1 MIFEKIKK
9 IISSKTGIN
18 KDTITLESAITD
30 DLNLDSIEIFEIL
43 SEIEDEFSI
52 EVEEEAYD
60 SIKTVQDLVSYVE
73 NALEQA

>member
-1 MIFEKIKK
+1 MIFDKIKK

-30 DLNLDSIEIFEIL
+30 DLSLDSIEIFEIL

>member
-30 DLNLDSIEIFEIL
+30 DLTLDSIEIFEIL

-52 EVEEEAYD
+52 EVEEDAYD

-73 NALEQA
+73 NALEQP

>member
-30 DLNLDSIEIFEIL
+30 DLTLDSIEILEIL

-52 EVEEEAYD
+52 EVEEDAYD

>member
-30 DLNLDSIEIFEIL
+30 DLTLDSIEIFEIL
-43 SEIEDEFSI
+43 SEIEDQFSI
-52 EVEEEAYD
+52 EVEEDAYD

>member
-30 DLNLDSIEIFEIL
+30 DLTLDSIEIFEIL

-52 EVEEEAYD
+52 EVEEDAYD

-73 NALEQA
+73 HALAQA

>member
-18 KDTITLESAITD
+18 RDTITLESAITD
-30 DLNLDSIEIFEIL
+30 DLSLDSIEIFEIL

-60 SIKTVQDLVSYVE
+60 SIKTVQDLVTYVE

>member
-9 IISSKTGIN
+9 IISSKTGSN

-30 DLNLDSIEIFEIL
+30 DLTLDSIEIFEIL

-52 EVEEEAYD
+52 EVEEDAYD

>member
-30 DLNLDSIEIFEIL
+30 DLSLDSIEIFEIL

-73 NALEQA
+73 NTLEQA

>member
-30 DLNLDSIEIFEIL
+30 DLSLDSIEIFEIL

-60 SIKTVQDLVSYVE
+60 SIKTVQDLGSYVE

>member
-30 DLNLDSIEIFEIL
+30 DLTLDSIEIFEIL

-52 EVEEEAYD
+52 EVEEDAYD
-60 SIKTVQDLVSYVE
+60 SITTVQDLVSYVE

>member
-30 DLNLDSIEIFEIL
+30 DLTLDSIEIFEIL

-52 EVEEEAYD
+52 EVEEDAYD

>member
-30 DLNLDSIEIFEIL
+30 DLTLDSIEIFEIL

-52 EVEEEAYD
+52 EIDED
-60 SIKTVQDLVSYVE
+60 SYENLKTMQDLVSYIE
-73 NALEQA
+73 NEIQ

>member
-1 MIFEKIKK
+1 MIKK

-30 DLNLDSIEIFEIL
+30 DLTLDSIEIFEIL

-52 EVEEEAYD
+52 EVEEDAYD

>member
-30 DLNLDSIEIFEIL
+30 DLSLDSIEIFEIL

>member
-30 DLNLDSIEIFEIL
+30 DLTLDSIEIFEKL

-52 EVEEEAYD
+52 EVEEDAYD

>member
-30 DLNLDSIEIFEIL
+30 DLTLDSIEIFEIL

-52 EVEEEAYD
+52 EVEEDAYD
-60 SIKTVQDLVSYVE
+60 SIKSVQDLVSYVE

>member
-18 KDTITLESAITD
+18 KNTITLESAITD
-30 DLNLDSIEIFEIL
+30 DLSLDSIEIFEIL

-73 NALEQA
+73 NALEQV

>member
-18 KDTITLESAITD
+18 KDTITLESAITE
-30 DLNLDSIEIFEIL
+30 DLSLDSIEIFEIL

>member
-30 DLNLDSIEIFEIL
+30 DLSLDSIEIFEIL

-52 EVEEEAYD
+52 EAEEEAYD

>member
-30 DLNLDSIEIFEIL
+30 DLSLDSIEIFEIL

-52 EVEEEAYD
+52 EV
-60 SIKTVQDLVSYVE
+60 
-73 NALEQA
+73 

>member
-9 IISSKTGIN
+9 RISSKTGIN

-30 DLNLDSIEIFEIL
+30 DLSLDSIEIFEIL

>member
-30 DLNLDSIEIFEIL
+30 DLSLDSIEIFEIL

-52 EVEEEAYD
+52 EVEEDAYD